1 MSIFQTVKENVTARQ
16 AAEQYG
22 LKISRNGMVCCPF
35 HDDRH
40 PSMKVEKGFCCF
52 ACGVKGDVITFVADF
67 FHLAPL
73 EAAKKLAEDLRE
85 NYNTRNPFER
95 NTSKKK
101 EKPKRTLYQT
111 EKKFEQWEQ
120 ESIRILSDYLYL
132 LEEWKIRYAPK
143 TPEEE
148 WKTEFIEAC
157 HQNEKINY
165 YLDLLVFGELQ
176 DRIEFL
182 LDNGKEVKSIEE
194 RMEEYKRNNKEQTGR
209 SIKAEGNEL

>member
-73 EAAKKLAEDLRE
+73 EAAKKLAEDFQIPIFTDNE
-85 NYNTRNPFER
+85 KKR